1 MSNNN
6 TSPLSNVWK
15 ELIKDFNCD
24 KCKCKFIG
32 SELIFTN
39 YTNYFCDECFNY
51 SKHNENEKYFVMS
64 SRKAM
69 ENYCE
74 TNIKHISMI
83 MGFKN
88 ILNLNDYNSN
98 TI

>member
-1 MSNNN
+1 MSN

-24 KCKCKFIG
+24 KCNCKFIG

-39 YTNYFCDECFNY
+39 YSNYFCDECFNS
-51 SKHNENEKYFVMS
+51 SKHHENEKYFVMT

-69 ENYCE
+69 EIYCE
-74 TNIKHISMI
+74 TNIKHIYMI

-88 ILNLNDYNSN
+88 ILNLDFNDYNTN
-98 TI
+98 KI